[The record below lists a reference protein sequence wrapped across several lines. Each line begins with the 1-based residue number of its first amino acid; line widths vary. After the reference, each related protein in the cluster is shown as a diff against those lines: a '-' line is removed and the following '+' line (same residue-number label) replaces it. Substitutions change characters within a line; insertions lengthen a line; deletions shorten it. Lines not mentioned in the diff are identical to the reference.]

1 MLPDLVVAVF
11 LAVCLAVFYNANLY
25 NLLKFRRSKKGAEYS
40 AEVEVSHKPVLVL
53 AALGTFTL
61 FIESASYSIL
71 VFLNLQSALTD
82 SWLQLHFLCD
92 SWVQAVGISLTAF
105 GYFLFIWSV
114 LARGRYS
121 TAWEMPENHKLVTWG
136 PYRYVRHPSYLAYFI
151 LFTGLFLTLLN
162 IVAIIPLLAI
172 PGYVRITAI
181 EEEILTRRFGD
192 AYKQYQQETGKF
204 WPKRKRQVS
213 SD

>member
-1 MLPDLVVAVF
+1 MLPDLAVTVF
-11 LAVCLAVFYNANLY
+11 LAVCLAVFYSANLY
-25 NLLKFRRSKKGAEYS
+25 NLLKFRRRKKGVKYK
-40 AEVEVSHKPVLVL
+40 AEVKVPHEPAL
-53 AALGTFTL
+53 ALTTLGTFAL
-61 FIESASYSIL
+61 FSESAAYSIL
-71 VFLNLQSALTD
+71 VFLGKQEIWTD
-82 SWLQLHFLCD
+82 SWLQLHFLYD
-92 SWVQAVGISLTAF
+92 SWVQAVGISLTVF

-114 LARGRYS
+114 LVRGRCS
-121 TAWEMPENHKLVTWG
+121 TAWEMSENHRLVTWG

-172 PGYVRITAI
+172 PGYVRIIVI
-181 EEEILTRRFGD
+181 EEELLARRFGD

>member
-1 MLPDLVVAVF
+1 MLPDLAVTVF
-11 LAVCLAVFYNANLY
+11 LAVCLAVFYSTNLY
-25 NLLKFRRSKKGAEYS
+25 NLLKFRRRKKGVKYK
-40 AEVEVSHKPVLVL
+40 AEVKVPHEPAL
-53 AALGTFTL
+53 ALATLGTFAL
-61 FIESASYSIL
+61 FSESAAYSIL
-71 VFLNLQSALTD
+71 VFLGKQEIWTD
-82 SWLQLHFLCD
+82 SWLQLHFLYD
-92 SWVQAVGISLTAF
+92 SWVQAVGISLTVF

-114 LARGRYS
+114 LARGRCF
-121 TAWEMPENHKLVTWG
+121 TAWEMSENHSLVTWG

-172 PGYVRITAI
+172 PGYARITAI
-181 EEEILTRRFGD
+181 EEELLARRFGD

>member
-1 MLPDLVVAVF
+1 MLPDLAVTVF
-11 LAVCLAVFYNANLY
+11 LAVCLAVFYSANLY
-25 NLLKFRRSKKGAEYS
+25 NLLKFRRRKKGVKYK
-40 AEVEVSHKPVLVL
+40 AEVKVPHEPAL
-53 AALGTFTL
+53 ALATLGTFAL
-61 FIESASYSIL
+61 FSESAAYSIL
-71 VFLNLQSALTD
+71 VFLGKQEIWTD
-82 SWLQLHFLCD
+82 SWLQLHFLYD
-92 SWVQAVGISLTAF
+92 SWVQAVGISLTVF

-114 LARGRYS
+114 LARGRCS
-121 TAWEMPENHKLVTWG
+121 TAWEMSENHSLVTWG

-181 EEEILTRRFGD
+181 EEELLTRRFDD

>member
-1 MLPDLVVAVF
+1 MLPDLAVTVF
-11 LAVCLAVFYNANLY
+11 LAVCLAVFYSANLY
-25 NLLKFRRSKKGAEYS
+25 NLLKFRRRKKGVKYK
-40 AEVEVSHKPVLVL
+40 AEVKVPHEPAL
-53 AALGTFTL
+53 ALATLGTFAL
-61 FIESASYSIL
+61 FSESAAYSIL
-71 VFLNLQSALTD
+71 VFLGKQEIWTD
-82 SWLQLHFLCD
+82 SWLQLHFLYD
-92 SWVQAVGISLTAF
+92 SWVQAVGISLTVF

-114 LARGRYS
+114 LARGRCS
-121 TAWEMPENHKLVTWG
+121 TAWEMSENHRLVTWG

-181 EEEILTRRFGD
+181 EEELLTRRFGD

>member
-1 MLPDLVVAVF
+1 MLPDQAVTVF
-11 LAVCLAVFYNANLY
+11 LTACLAVFYSANLY
-25 NLLKFRRSKKGAEYS
+25 NLLKFRRRKKGVKYK
-40 AEVEVSHKPVLVL
+40 AEVKVPHEPAL
-53 AALGTFTL
+53 ALATLGTFAL
-61 FIESASYSIL
+61 FSESAAYSIL
-71 VFLNLQSALTD
+71 VFLGKQEIWTD
-82 SWLQLHFLCD
+82 SWLQLHFLYD
-92 SWVQAVGISLTAF
+92 SWVQAVGISLTVF

-114 LARGRYS
+114 LARGRCS
-121 TAWEMPENHKLVTWG
+121 TAWEMSENHRLVTWG

-172 PGYVRITAI
+172 PGHVRITAI
-181 EEEILTRRFGD
+181 EEELLTRRFGD

>member
-1 MLPDLVVAVF
+1 MLADLVVAVL
-11 LAVCLAVFYNANLY
+11 LAMCLAVFYSANLY
-25 NLLKFRRSKKGAEYS
+25 NLLKFRRRKKGVKYK
-40 AEVEVSHKPVLVL
+40 AEVKVPHEPAL
-53 AALGTFTL
+53 ALATLGTFAL
-61 FIESASYSIL
+61 FSESAAYSIL
-71 VFLNLQSALTD
+71 VFLGKQEIWTD
-82 SWLQLHFLCD
+82 SWLQLHFLYD
-92 SWVQAVGISLTAF
+92 SWVQAVGISLTVF

-114 LARGRYS
+114 LARGRCS
-121 TAWEMPENHKLVTWG
+121 TAWEMPENHRLVKCG

-181 EEEILTRRFGD
+181 EEELLARRFGD

>member
-1 MLPDLVVAVF
+1 MLLDLVVAVF
-11 LAVCLAVFYNANLY
+11 LVVCLVVFYGANLH

-40 AEVEVSHKPVLVL
+40 AEAEVSHEPVLAL
-53 AALGTFTL
+53 AALGTFAL
-61 FIESASYSIL
+61 FVESAAYSVL
-71 VFLNLQSALTD
+71 VFLNLQSVLTD
-82 SWLQLHFLCD
+82 SWLQLHFLYD
-92 SWVQAVGISLTAF
+92 SCVQTFGISMIAF
-105 GYFLFIWSV
+105 GYSLFIWSV

-162 IVAIIPLLAI
+162 IVAIAPLLGV

-181 EEEILTRRFGD
+181 EEELLTRRFGD
-192 AYKQYQQETGKF
+192 TYKQYQQETGKF
-204 WPKRKRQVS
+204 WPKRKR
-213 SD
+213 

>member
-1 MLPDLVVAVF
+1 MLADLVVAVL
-11 LAVCLAVFYNANLY
+11 LAMCLVVFYSANLY
-25 NLLKFRRSKKGAEYS
+25 NLLKFRRSKKGAEHS
-40 AEVEVSHKPVLVL
+40 AEVEGSHEPVLAL
-53 AALGTFTL
+53 AALGTLAL
-61 FIESASYSIL
+61 FIESAAYSIL
-71 VFLNLQSALTD
+71 VFLNLQSVLTD
-82 SWLQLHFLCD
+82 SWLQLHFLYD
-92 SWVQAVGISLTAF
+92 SWVQAVGISLTVF

-121 TAWEMPENHKLVTWG
+121 TAWEMPENHRLVKCG

-172 PGYVRITAI
+172 PGYVRITVI
-181 EEEILTRRFGD
+181 EEELLARRFGD
-192 AYKQYQQETGKF
+192 VYKQYQQETGKF

>member
-1 MLPDLVVAVF
+1 MLPDLAVTVF
-11 LAVCLAVFYNANLY
+11 LAVCLAVFYSANLY
-25 NLLKFRRSKKGAEYS
+25 NLLKFRRRKKGVKYK
-40 AEVEVSHKPVLVL
+40 AEVKVPHEPAL
-53 AALGTFTL
+53 ALATLGTLAL
-61 FIESASYSIL
+61 FSESAAYSIL
-71 VFLNLQSALTD
+71 VFLGKQEIWTD
-82 SWLQLHFLCD
+82 SWLQLHFLYD
-92 SWVQAVGISLTAF
+92 SWVQAVGISLTVF

-114 LARGRYS
+114 LARGRCS
-121 TAWEMPENHKLVTWG
+121 TAWEMSENHRLVTWG

-181 EEEILTRRFGD
+181 EEELLTRRFGD

>member
-1 MLPDLVVAVF
+1 MLPDQAVTVF
-11 LAVCLAVFYNANLY
+11 LTMCLAVFYSANLY
-25 NLLKFRRSKKGAEYS
+25 NLLKFRRRKKGVKYK
-40 AEVEVSHKPVLVL
+40 AEVKVPHEPAL
-53 AALGTFTL
+53 ALATLGTFAL
-61 FIESASYSIL
+61 FSESAAYSIL
-71 VFLNLQSALTD
+71 VFLGKQEIWTD
-82 SWLQLHFLCD
+82 SWLQLHFLYD
-92 SWVQAVGISLTAF
+92 SWVQAVGISLTVF

-114 LARGRYS
+114 LARGRCS
-121 TAWEMPENHKLVTWG
+121 TAWEMSENHRLVTWG

-181 EEEILTRRFGD
+181 EEELLTRRFGD

>member
-1 MLPDLVVAVF
+1 MLPDQAVTVF
-11 LAVCLAVFYNANLY
+11 LAVCLAVFYSANLY
-25 NLLKFRRSKKGAEYS
+25 NLLKFRRRKKGVKYK
-40 AEVEVSHKPVLVL
+40 AEVKVPHEPAL
-53 AALGTFTL
+53 ALATLGTFAL
-61 FIESASYSIL
+61 FSESAAYSIL
-71 VFLNLQSALTD
+71 VFLGKQEIWTD
-82 SWLQLHFLCD
+82 SWLQLHFLYD
-92 SWVQAVGISLTAF
+92 SWVQAVGISLTVF

-114 LARGRYS
+114 LARGRCS
-121 TAWEMPENHKLVTWG
+121 TAWEMSENHRLVTWG

-181 EEEILTRRFGD
+181 EEELLTRRFGD

>member
-1 MLPDLVVAVF
+1 MLPDQAVTVF
-11 LAVCLAVFYNANLY
+11 LTACLAVFYSANLY
-25 NLLKFRRSKKGAEYS
+25 NLLKFRRRKKGVKYK
-40 AEVEVSHKPVLVL
+40 AEVKVPHEPAL
-53 AALGTFTL
+53 ALATLGTFAL
-61 FIESASYSIL
+61 FSESAAYSIL
-71 VFLNLQSALTD
+71 VFLGKQEIWTD
-82 SWLQLHFLCD
+82 SWLQLHFLYD
-92 SWVQAVGISLTAF
+92 SWVQAVGISLTVF

-114 LARGRYS
+114 LARGRCS
-121 TAWEMPENHKLVTWG
+121 TAWEMSENHRLVTWG

-151 LFTGLFLTLLN
+151 LFTGLFLTLFN

-181 EEEILTRRFGD
+181 EEELLTRRFGD

>member
-1 MLPDLVVAVF
+1 MLPDLAVTVF
-11 LAVCLAVFYNANLY
+11 LAVCLAVFYSANLY
-25 NLLKFRRSKKGAEYS
+25 NLLKFRRRKKGVKYK
-40 AEVEVSHKPVLVL
+40 AEVKVPHEPAL
-53 AALGTFTL
+53 ALATLGTFAL
-61 FIESASYSIL
+61 FSESAAYSIL
-71 VFLNLQSALTD
+71 VFLGKQEIWTD
-82 SWLQLHFLCD
+82 SWLQLHFLYD
-92 SWVQAVGISLTAF
+92 SWVQAVGISLTVF

-114 LARGRYS
+114 LARGRCS
-121 TAWEMPENHKLVTWG
+121 TAWEMSENHRLVTWG

-181 EEEILTRRFGD
+181 EEELLTRRFGD

-204 WPKRKRQVS
+204 WPKRKRQLS

>member
-1 MLPDLVVAVF
+1 MLPDLAVTVF
-11 LAVCLAVFYNANLY
+11 LAVCLAVFYSANLY
-25 NLLKFRRSKKGAEYS
+25 NLLKFRRRKKGVKYK
-40 AEVEVSHKPVLVL
+40 AEVKVPHEPAL
-53 AALGTFTL
+53 ALATLGTLAL
-61 FIESASYSIL
+61 FSESAAYSLL
-71 VFLNLQSALTD
+71 VFLGKQEIWTD
-82 SWLQLHFLCD
+82 SWLQLHFLYD
-92 SWVQAVGISLTAF
+92 SWVQAVGISLTVF

-114 LARGRYS
+114 LARGRCS
-121 TAWEMPENHKLVTWG
+121 TAWEMSENHRLVTWG

-181 EEEILTRRFGD
+181 EEELLTRRFGD

>member
-1 MLPDLVVAVF
+1 MLPDLAVTVF
-11 LAVCLAVFYNANLY
+11 LAVCLAVFYSANLY
-25 NLLKFRRSKKGAEYS
+25 NLLKFRRRKKGVKYK
-40 AEVEVSHKPVLVL
+40 AEVKVPHEPAL
-53 AALGTFTL
+53 ALATLGTFAL
-61 FIESASYSIL
+61 FSESAAYSIL
-71 VFLNLQSALTD
+71 VFLGKQEIWTD
-82 SWLQLHFLCD
+82 SWLQLHFLYD
-92 SWVQAVGISLTAF
+92 SWVQAVGISLTVF

-121 TAWEMPENHKLVTWG
+121 TAWEMPENHRLVKCG

-181 EEEILTRRFGD
+181 EEELLTRRFGD

>member
-1 MLPDLVVAVF
+1 MLPDLAVTVF
-11 LAVCLAVFYNANLY
+11 LAVCLAVFYSANLY
-25 NLLKFRRSKKGAEYS
+25 NLLKFRRRKKGVKYK
-40 AEVEVSHKPVLVL
+40 AEVEVPHEPAL
-53 AALGTFTL
+53 ALATLGTFAL
-61 FIESASYSIL
+61 FSESAAYSIL
-71 VFLNLQSALTD
+71 VFLGKQEIWTD
-82 SWLQLHFLCD
+82 SWLQLHFLYD
-92 SWVQAVGISLTAF
+92 SWVQAVGISLTVF

-114 LARGRYS
+114 LARGRCS
-121 TAWEMPENHKLVTWG
+121 TAWEMSENHRLVTWG

-172 PGYVRITAI
+172 PGYVCITAI
-181 EEEILTRRFGD
+181 EEELLTRRFGD

>member
-1 MLPDLVVAVF
+1 MLPDLAVTVF
-11 LAVCLAVFYNANLY
+11 LAVCLAVFYSANLY
-25 NLLKFRRSKKGAEYS
+25 NLLKFRRRKKGVKYK
-40 AEVEVSHKPVLVL
+40 AEVKVPHEPAL
-53 AALGTFTL
+53 ALATLGTFAL
-61 FIESASYSIL
+61 FSESAAYSIL
-71 VFLNLQSALTD
+71 VFLGKQEIWTD
-82 SWLQLHFLCD
+82 SWLQLHFLYD
-92 SWVQAVGISLTAF
+92 SWVQAVGISLTVF

-114 LARGRYS
+114 LARGRCS
-121 TAWEMPENHKLVTWG
+121 TAWETSENHRLVTWG

-181 EEEILTRRFGD
+181 EEELLTRRFGD

>member
-1 MLPDLVVAVF
+1 MLPDQAVTVF
-11 LAVCLAVFYNANLY
+11 LAVCLAVFYSANLY
-25 NLLKFRRSKKGAEYS
+25 NLLKFRRRKKGVKYK
-40 AEVEVSHKPVLVL
+40 AEVKVPHEPAL
-53 AALGTFTL
+53 ALATLGTFAL
-61 FIESASYSIL
+61 FSESAAYSIL
-71 VFLNLQSALTD
+71 VFLGKQEIWTD
-82 SWLQLHFLCD
+82 SWLQLHFLYD
-92 SWVQAVGISLTAF
+92 SWVQAVGISLTVF

-114 LARGRYS
+114 LARGRCS
-121 TAWEMPENHKLVTWG
+121 TAWEMSENHRLVTWG

-172 PGYVRITAI
+172 PGHVRITAI
-181 EEEILTRRFGD
+181 EEELLTRRFGD

>member
-1 MLPDLVVAVF
+1 MLADLVVAVL
-11 LAVCLAVFYNANLY
+11 LAMCLAVFYSANLY
-25 NLLKFRRSKKGAEYS
+25 NLLKFRRRKKGVKYK
-40 AEVEVSHKPVLVL
+40 AEVKVPHEPAL
-53 AALGTFTL
+53 ALATLGTFAL
-61 FIESASYSIL
+61 FSESAAYSIL
-71 VFLNLQSALTD
+71 VFLGKQEIWTD
-82 SWLQLHFLCD
+82 SWLQLHFLYD
-92 SWVQAVGISLTAF
+92 SWVQAVGISLTVF
-105 GYFLFIWSV
+105 GPFLFIWSV

-121 TAWEMPENHKLVTWG
+121 TAWEMPENHRLVKCG

-181 EEEILTRRFGD
+181 EEELLARRFGD

>member
-1 MLPDLVVAVF
+1 MLPDQAVTVF
-11 LAVCLAVFYNANLY
+11 LTMCLAVFYSANLY
-25 NLLKFRRSKKGAEYS
+25 NLLKFRRRKKGVKYK
-40 AEVEVSHKPVLVL
+40 AEVKVPHEPAL
-53 AALGTFTL
+53 ALATLGTFAL
-61 FIESASYSIL
+61 FSESAAYSIL
-71 VFLNLQSALTD
+71 VFLGKQEIWTD
-82 SWLQLHFLCD
+82 SWLQLHFLYD
-92 SWVQAVGISLTAF
+92 SWVQAVGISLTVF

-121 TAWEMPENHKLVTWG
+121 TAWEMPENHRLVKCG

-181 EEEILTRRFGD
+181 EEELLTRRFGD

>member
-1 MLPDLVVAVF
+1 MLPDQAVTVF
-11 LAVCLAVFYNANLY
+11 LAVCLAVFYSANLY
-25 NLLKFRRSKKGAEYS
+25 NLLKFRRRKKGVKYK
-40 AEVEVSHKPVLVL
+40 AEVKVPHEPAL
-53 AALGTFTL
+53 ALATLGTFAL
-61 FIESASYSIL
+61 FSESAAYSIL
-71 VFLNLQSALTD
+71 VFLGKQEIWTD
-82 SWLQLHFLCD
+82 SWLQLHFLYD
-92 SWVQAVGISLTAF
+92 SWVQAVGISLTVF
-105 GYFLFIWSV
+105 GHFLFIWSV

-121 TAWEMPENHKLVTWG
+121 TAWEMPENHRLVKCG

-172 PGYVRITAI
+172 PGYVRITVI
-181 EEEILTRRFGD
+181 EEELLARRFGD